1 MREDKTV
8 DGPGS
13 IGFSRRSLLS
23 GAAAAGAAGT
33 FGFSVLM
40 PVDKAL
46 AEQVEALKADGWEAH
61 PCACNVCGGYC
72 GLLAMHK
79 KGAPVSQETVR
90 IMPNPTHPQRG
101 CCARG
106 AQAMWVWNHPMR
118 LKKPLKRVG
127 ARGDGKFQEISW
139 DQALNE
145 IAERVKAI
153 VEKDGERAVTMS
165 SHNFSAMQKWFGC
178 ALGTPNVISHSS
190 TCNSASIAGRRMVF
204 GKGFDGAGKVEPDYA
219 RAKYL
224 LCVGRTLNCAI
235 GVAAVVAR
243 AKTEGTKVVFVD
255 PRMPEGALTGSEWIP
270 IRPGADSAFLLSL
283 IHIGITEKL
292 VDFEFLRRHTN
303 APYLV
308 ETGTRRPIAAS
319 EIIAG
324 APEDAFVV
332 MDRKTASYVV
342 MGLKKDDKGNAVG
355 FAEPEGVDPE
365 LDHAARIT
373 ALDGRELEAETCFP
387 GIRGIGSAL
396 DAAGSCAH
404 NRYSGRNDH
413 SRCA

>member
-33 FGFSVLM
+33 FGFSALM
-40 PVDKAL
+40 PADKAL

-153 VEKDGERAVTMS
+153 VEKDGERA
-165 SHNFSAMQKWFGC
+165 
-178 ALGTPNVISHSS
+178 
-190 TCNSASIAGRRMVF
+190 
-204 GKGFDGAGKVEPDYA
+204 
-219 RAKYL
+219 
-224 LCVGRTLNCAI
+224 
-235 GVAAVVAR
+235 
-243 AKTEGTKVVFVD
+243 
-255 PRMPEGALTGSEWIP
+255 
-270 IRPGADSAFLLSL
+270 
-283 IHIGITEKL
+283 
-292 VDFEFLRRHTN
+292 
-303 APYLV
+303 
-308 ETGTRRPIAAS
+308 
-319 EIIAG
+319 
-324 APEDAFVV
+324 
-332 MDRKTASYVV
+332 
-342 MGLKKDDKGNAVG
+342 
-355 FAEPEGVDPE
+355 
-365 LDHAARIT
+365 
-373 ALDGRELEAETCFP
+373 
-387 GIRGIGSAL
+387 
-396 DAAGSCAH
+396 
-404 NRYSGRNDH
+404 
-413 SRCA
+413 

>member
-33 FGFSVLM
+33 FGFSALM

-235 GVAAVVAR
+235 GVARWLPA
-243 AKTEGTKVVFVD
+243 
-255 PRMPEGALTGSEWIP
+255 
-270 IRPGADSAFLLSL
+270 
-283 IHIGITEKL
+283 
-292 VDFEFLRRHTN
+292 
-303 APYLV
+303 
-308 ETGTRRPIAAS
+308 RRPK
-319 EIIAG
+319 
-324 APEDAFVV
+324 APKSCLLIRVC
-332 MDRKTASYVV
+332 
-342 MGLKKDDKGNAVG
+342 LK
-355 FAEPEGVDPE
+355 
-365 LDHAARIT
+365 AR
-373 ALDGRELEAETCFP
+373 
-387 GIRGIGSAL
+387 
-396 DAAGSCAH
+396 
-404 NRYSGRNDH
+404 
-413 SRCA
+413 